1 MPIKEPSRTK
11 LRNAEIA
18 AKSAALPKIP
28 KELLDQIVAEGPMTG
43 EQINA
48 TTLALKKALIE
59 RALGGE
65 LSHHLGYAPGATRPE
80 GATGNQRNGISA
92 KTVRTDGG
100 PLRIEV
106 PRDREGSFEPL
117 LIGKHERRFTGFDD
131 KIIAMYARGMTM
143 REIQGFLA
151 EQYGTE
157 VSAEFISSVT
167 DAVMAE
173 VTAWQSRPLEPMYPV
188 VFFDAL
194 RVKIREDAVVRN
206 KAIYLALGVLPDGTR
221 DILGLWIEGTEG
233 AKFWMKVFNDLKT
246 RGVADILIAVTDGL
260 KGMPEALAAVFPA
273 TTLQTCIVHL
283 IRNSLDYASW
293 KDRKLLAAAI
303 KPIYTAASAEAAQA
317 ELDAFEQGPWGHK
330 FPTVVAAWR
339 RAWDRVIPFFAF
351 PPAVRR
357 VIYTTNAI
365 ESINAQLRKII
376 KSRGHFPSDDAATK
390 LIWLALRNITADWG
404 RAAHHWKE
412 AMNQFAIL
420 YEERFTRAA
429 QPMG

>member
-1 MPIKEPSRTK
+1 MPSKEPSRTK
-11 LRNAEIA
+11 LKNAAIA
-18 AKSAALPKIP
+18 AKTAALPKIP
-28 KELLDQIVAEGPMTG
+28 KELLDQIAAEGPMTA

-48 TTLALKKALIE
+48 TTMALKKALIE

-65 LSHHLGYAPGATRPE
+65 LSHHLGYPPGAAKPE
-80 GATGNQRNGISA
+80 DTGNQRNGTSA
-92 KTVRTDGG
+92 KKVHTEDGT
-100 PLRIEV
+100 LRIDV
-106 PRDREGSFEPL
+106 PRDRAGSFEPL

-131 KIIAMYARGMTM
+131 KVVAMYARGMTV

-157 VSAEFISSVT
+157 VSPEFISSVT

-206 KAIYLALGVLPDGTR
+206 KAVYLALGVLPDGTR
-221 DILGLWIEGTEG
+221 DILGLWIENTEG

-260 KGMPEALAAVFPA
+260 KGIGEALDAVFPA

-293 KDRKLLAAAI
+293 KDRKQLAAAL
-303 KPIYTAASAEAAQA
+303 KPVYTAASAEAAAQA
-317 ELDAFEQGPWGHK
+317 LDEFERSAWGQK
-330 FPTVVAAWR
+330 YVTVTASWR

-357 VIYTTNAI
+357 VVYTTNAI
-365 ESINAQLRKII
+365 ESLHSQLRKII
-376 KSRGHFPSDDAATK
+376 KTRGHFPSDDAATK

-404 RAAHHWKE
+404 RAAKEWRE
-412 AMNQFAIL
+412 AMNQFAVL
-420 YEERFTRAA
+420 YEERFTRHAH
-429 QPMG
+429 GSL

>member
-1 MPIKEPSRTK
+1 MPSKEPSRTK
-11 LRNAEIA
+11 LKNAAIA
-18 AKSAALPKIP
+18 AKTAALPKIP
-28 KELLDQIVAEGPMTG
+28 KELLDQIAAEGPMTA

-48 TTLALKKALIE
+48 TTMALKKALIE

-65 LSHHLGYAPGATRPE
+65 LSHHLGYPPGASKPE
-80 GATGNQRNGISA
+80 DTGNQRNGTSA
-92 KTVRTDGG
+92 KKIHTEDGT
-100 PLRIEV
+100 LRIDV

-131 KIIAMYARGMTM
+131 KVVAMYARGMTV

-157 VSAEFISSVT
+157 VSPEFISSVT

-173 VTAWQSRPLEPMYPV
+173 ITAWQSRPLEPMYPV

-221 DILGLWIEGTEG
+221 DVLGLWIENTEG

-246 RGVADILIAVTDGL
+246 RGVNDILIAVTDGL
-260 KGMPEALAAVFPA
+260 KGIGEALGAVFPA

-293 KDRKLLAAAI
+293 KDRKLLAAAL
-303 KPIYTAASAEAAQA
+303 KPVYTAASAEAAAQA
-317 ELDAFEQGPWGHK
+317 LDEFESGAWGQK
-330 FPTVVAAWR
+330 YATVAASWR

-357 VIYTTNAI
+357 VVYTTNAI
-365 ESINAQLRKII
+365 ESLHSQLRKII
-376 KSRGHFPSDDAATK
+376 KTRGHFPSDDAATK

-404 RAAHHWKE
+404 RAAKEWRE
-412 AMNQFAIL
+412 AMNQFAVL
-420 YEERFTRAA
+420 YDERFTRHAHGN
-429 QPMG
+429 P

>member
-1 MPIKEPSRTK
+1 MK
-11 LRNAEIA
+11 NAAIA
-18 AKSAALPKIP
+18 ARSAALPTISN
-28 KELLDQIVAEGPMTG
+28 ELIDQFVTGPMTG
-43 EQINA
+43 QAVNA
-48 TTLALKKALIE
+48 ATVAFKKALIE
-59 RALGGE
+59 RALGAE
-65 LSHHLGYAPGATRPE
+65 LGHHLGYASGAAKPE
-80 GATGNQRNGISA
+80 AATNHRNGKST
-92 KTVRTDGG
+92 KTVFTDDG
-100 PLRIEV
+100 PLRIDV

-117 LIGKHERRFTGFDD
+117 LIPKHERRFTGFDD
-131 KIIAMYARGMTM
+131 KIIAMYARGMTV
-143 REIQGFLA
+143 REVQGFLA

-157 VSAEFISSVT
+157 VSPEFISSVT

-173 VTAWQSRPLEPMYPV
+173 VGAWQARPLEPMYPV

-194 RVKIREDAVVRN
+194 RVKMREDAVVRN
-206 KAIYLALGVLPDGTR
+206 KAVYLALGVLPDGTR

-283 IRNSLDYASW
+283 MRNSLDYASW
-293 KDRKLLAAAI
+293 KERKALAAAI
-303 KPIYTAASAEAAQA
+303 RPIYTAPSAEAALA
-317 ELDAFEQGPWGHK
+317 ELDAFEQGSWGKK

-339 RAWDRVIPFFAF
+339 RAWERVIPFFAF
-351 PPAVRR
+351 PPAVRK

-365 ESINAQLRKII
+365 ESINARLRKII
-376 KSRGHFPSDDAATK
+376 KTRGHFPSDEAATK

-404 RAAHHWKE
+404 RAAKDWKA

-420 YEERFTRAA
+420 YEERFTQAA
-429 QPMG
+429 RGVGA